1 MGGGL
6 KPSSL
11 IEVYAYGEYGGQWAQ
26 GVWGRGGATVLKVGG
41 AIFFNAFWVKIGFK
55 IVISMEYL
63 WDFEKVAARNACE
76 LTHILFC
83 QLLRMTTTLKRR

>member
-11 IEVYAYGEYGGQWAQ
+11 IEVYAYGAVGTGGLGQ
-26 GVWGRGGATVLKVGG
+26 GRHHGFEDGGGG
-41 AIFFNAFWVKIGFK
+41 KFFLYAFWVKIGFK

-63 WDFEKVAARNACE
+63 WDFEKV
-76 LTHILFC
+76 
-83 QLLRMTTTLKRR
+83 Q